1 MKISVE
7 SFGILKN
14 WLPSSFEEEVKA
26 NTPIASFW
34 ETLKNKYKIE
44 EGSVEAI
51 RFAIDDQFVSPE
63 TTLNK
68 EVTLFLMPP
77 SSGG

>member
-1 MKISVE
+1 MKIAVE

-14 WLPSSFEEEVKA
+14 WLPPSFEEEVKA
-26 NTPIASFW
+26 NTSIATIW
-34 ETLKNKYKIE
+34 DIIKNRYEVE
-44 EGSVEAI
+44 EGSVETI
-51 RFAIDDQFVSPE
+51 RFAIDDQFVSPD
-63 TTLNK
+63 TPLNK